1 MIKTS
6 VIIPTWNGK
15 ELLEKNLPQVL
26 KAVPDDCEVIVVE
39 NGSKDGSKE
48 YLEKLK
54 VKSEK
59 LKVIF
64 NKENLGFIGGCN
76 QGVAKARGK
85 FVVLLNNDVLP
96 KDNFLQPAL
105 NHFNDK
111 NIFAV
116 SFNEVN
122 SDGGWSDILWYDGYF
137 NYLAGE
143 KTIKPHISGW
153 ASGGSAVFR
162 KSMWEELSGLDEMFA
177 PFFWED
183 VDISYRGWKKGWKI
197 IWEPEAKVSHEHE
210 STISR
215 FDQNFVDRVK
225 ERNQL
230 LFIWKNIT
238 DDDLKFK
245 HKLGLIQRVLT
256 GPNYLKVIR
265 SAKKRYK
272 KFGSPKIED
281 YKRSDKEIFK
291 LFDK

>member
-6 VIIPTWNGK
+6 VIIPSWNGK

-26 KAVPDDCEVIVVE
+26 KTVPENCEVIVVE
-39 NGSKDGSKE
+39 NGSEDGSRK
-48 YLEKLK
+48 YLEQLK
-54 VKSEK
+54 ANSYQ
-59 LKVIF
+59 LKAIF
-64 NKENLGFIGGCN
+64 NDRNLGFIGGCN
-76 QGVAKARGK
+76 QGVAKAKGK
-85 FVVLLNNDVLP
+85 YVVLLNNDVWP
-96 KDNFLQPAL
+96 EKNFLQPAL
-105 NHFNDK
+105 DHFKNK

-137 NYLAGE
+137 NYLPGK
-143 KTIKPHISGW
+143 KTDQPHISGW
-153 ASGGSAVFR
+153 ASGGSAAFR
-162 KSMWEELSGLDEMFA
+162 KSMWEKLDGLDEMFA

-183 VDISYRGWKKGWKI
+183 VDISYRGWKMGWKI
-197 IWEPEAKVSHEHE
+197 IWEPKAKVIHKHE

-215 FDQNFVDRVK
+215 LDKNFVDRIK

-238 DDDLKFK
+238 DSDLKFK
-245 HKLGLIQRVLT
+245 HNLGLVQRVLT